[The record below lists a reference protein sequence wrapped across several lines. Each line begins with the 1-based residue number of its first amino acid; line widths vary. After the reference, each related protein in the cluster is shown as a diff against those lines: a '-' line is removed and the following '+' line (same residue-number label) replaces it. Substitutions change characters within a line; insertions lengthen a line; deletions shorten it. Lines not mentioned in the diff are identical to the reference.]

1 MIEYTAA
8 ILAGLVMT
16 AFISWLMYHALAFM
30 FRPDIPRTRY
40 IQPACVDRPPQ
51 PVCSPGCR
59 DAAYNLTGYQPET
72 ITEIP
77 ETIAQPAIAAGQENS
92 ALPAAEQRVQL
103 PDSRMPRLMEGKRDV
118 IDGTARDAEREKLP
132 AGRKHK

>member
-59 DAAYNLTGYQPET
+59 DAAYNLTGYQPERIEQAET
-72 ITEIP
+72 AAQLAIT
-77 ETIAQPAIAAGQENS
+77 AGRKS
-92 ALPAAEQRVQL
+92 TALPAAEQRVQL